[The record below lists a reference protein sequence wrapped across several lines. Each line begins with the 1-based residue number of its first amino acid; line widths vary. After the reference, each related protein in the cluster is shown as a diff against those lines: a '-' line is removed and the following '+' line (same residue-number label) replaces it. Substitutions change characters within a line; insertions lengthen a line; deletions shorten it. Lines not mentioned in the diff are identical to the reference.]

1 VLELGAPAREL
12 TGSSSFIPNLRAVA
26 PNELLYKVIRDYTP
40 LCVFDDRRLE
50 KWVLVSYV
58 RILDEEECLK
68 ETYHVRLQRILTEK
82 RV

>member
-1 VLELGAPAREL
+1 VGGVLARA
-12 TGSSSFIPNLRAVA
+12 T
-26 PNELLYKVIRDYTP
+26 IRDYTP